1 MPTLRTSTF
10 IALLAAALGGCAGLG
25 NPPPNLAVYD
35 LGLPA
40 VGSLDASL
48 RPAAIEV
55 RTPSWLATPAMQYR
69 LAYDDPQ
76 RRHLFAESRWAAQPA
91 EMLRLALERS
101 LRGAAA
107 DEGGCRLRVEI
118 DEMVQVFDN
127 GADSRVLL
135 AARASLMPPRGAGAG
150 AAGAQGVVGPAH
162 RGGWGGRRCCGH
174 LGWLGAGAPFR
185 PGGGGPAPR
194 ARGRARTDR

>member
-1 MPTLRTSTF
+1 MPTLRTSTL

-135 AARASLMPPRGAGAG
+135 AARASLMPPRSERALAAHALVLEAPADGADARAGVAAWRELVVRLSEELAAWLQLSAANG
-150 AAGAQGVVGPAH
+150 AACRNP
-162 RGGWGGRRCCGH
+162 
-174 LGWLGAGAPFR
+174 
-185 PGGGGPAPR
+185 
-194 ARGRARTDR
+194 